1 MLLHSHLS
9 RNVEIVN
16 RKTPFVISKYSMNI
30 INEPYLF
37 VYTKNIKME
46 TQHDKFT
53 YSKMVTSDGS
63 YSVIN
68 IEDDIQKG
76 KNNGNGIQQ
85 RYVVDRC
92 TKRERERE
100 KSQKRKQQKQTA
112 IN

>member
-1 MLLHSHLS
+1 
-9 RNVEIVN
+9 
-16 RKTPFVISKYSMNI
+16 
-30 INEPYLF
+30 
-37 VYTKNIKME
+37 
-46 TQHDKFT
+46 
-53 YSKMVTSDGS
+53 MVTSDGS

-92 TKRERERE
+92 TKREKE
-100 KSQKRKQQKQTA
+100 KRVKKGSNKNKQQL